1 MVYSHLGRHAWGG
14 QSQLDMPE
22 RFLLDSKMVGTRTRI
37 KTKTGEKKKKSAVD
51 WERDKDQEREE
62 ERETLSSYSSCVL
75 MVEKKRGWDDHGGA

>member
-1 MVYSHLGRHAWGG
+1 M
-14 QSQLDMPE
+14 DMPE

-37 KTKTGEKKKKSAVD
+37 KTKTGKKKKKKKKSAVD

-62 ERETLSSYSSCVL
+62 ERENLSSYSSCVL